1 MSRVSPN
8 PRKSDSF
15 TKKNTPV
22 KIFIKTN
29 QTILT
34 IKIFSHK
41 MILKSCFRAVLS

>member
-8 PRKSDSF
+8 SENQIVLQ
-15 TKKNTPV
+15 KNTPV